1 MKKFYKVSI
10 VMFLSSIIVA
20 TMSDN
25 VFAAEATDGPS
36 EDFIQLWSEVFE
48 NSTGY
53 TVFDMDGNDSTE
65 AFLQSTST
73 FYSDA
78 DFEALYDYIAE
89 NNYTISW
96 DKMTKVD
103 ETGDRTTRSAMLVT
117 YEHEVGYS
125 TVLNM
130 PEFFE
135 GKRAEVTYYIY
146 CTYTVN
152 DSTQQIVRCETPK
165 LSVSFSPG
173 DDFHYTQVSTST
185 PTPTISSDRSSA
197 TFKAKFSLKVQYQ
210 NSGVKYTYG
219 PFYGKAVCYASG
231 KYSQSE
237 KW

>member
-1 MKKFYKVSI
+1 MFAVESEESLSEKFV
-10 VMFLSSIIVA
+10 
-20 TMSDN
+20 
-25 VFAAEATDGPS
+25 
-36 EDFIQLWSEVFE
+36 QLCSKVFE
-48 NSTGY
+48 NPTEY
-53 TVFDMDGNDSTE
+53 TVFDADGNDCTE
-65 AFLQSTST
+65 VFFQNADAY
-73 FYSDA
+73 YSES
-78 DFEALYDYIAE
+78 DFNAVYDYIAE
-89 NNYTISW
+89 NHYTISW
-96 DKMTKVD
+96 DRITKID
-103 ETGDRTTRSAMLVT
+103 ETGDRTSRSAMLIT
-117 YEHEVGYS
+117 YKHEVGYS
-125 TVLNM
+125 TVIDM

-146 CTYTVN
+146 CTYTAN
-152 DSTQQIVRCETPK
+152 DSTQQVVRCDTPK

-185 PTPTISSDRSSA
+185 PTPTIASDRSSA